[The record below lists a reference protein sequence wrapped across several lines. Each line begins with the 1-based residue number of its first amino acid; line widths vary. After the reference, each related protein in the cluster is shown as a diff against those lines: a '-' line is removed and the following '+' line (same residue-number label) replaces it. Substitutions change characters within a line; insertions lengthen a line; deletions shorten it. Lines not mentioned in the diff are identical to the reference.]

1 MPIEKKCWPEG
12 FRKILG
18 GEKTF
23 DIRLADFGC
32 KPGDVL
38 VLKEWDPK
46 TKQYTGRKLE
56 KKITFVSKINEL
68 KFWEKENVDKHGLQV
83 IGFK

>member
-1 MPIEKKCWPEG
+1 MIIEKKSWPEG
-12 FRKILG
+12 FKKILE

-23 DIRLADFGC
+23 DIRLADFEC

-46 TKQYTGRKLE
+46 TKQFTGRKLE
-56 KKITFVSKINEL
+56 KKITFVSRTNEL
-68 KFWEKENVDKHGLQV
+68 KFWAKKDTDKYGLLV

>member
-1 MPIEKKCWPEG
+1 MPIEKKSWPEG
-12 FRKILG
+12 FRKILN

-23 DIRLADFGC
+23 DIRIADFEC
-32 KPGDVL
+32 KPGDIL

-56 KKITFVSKINEL
+56 KKITFVSKVNEL
-68 KFWEKENVDKHGLQV
+68 KFWEKEDIDKHGLQV